1 MENFIKNKINEGK
14 TVVGPFLKMSDPS
27 LIEQAALAG
36 FDFCIIDM
44 EHGPL
49 SFETAQDLI
58 RAAELHKMSPIIRT
72 TDASDENIL
81 RALDLGAHGVEVP
94 QVNSKESA
102 QAVVNASKF
111 YPLGTRG
118 VCRYTRAAEYTHI
131 PKEEHFKKSNE
142 NTMVLV
148 HIEGLEGVNNLDEI
162 LEVKGLDV
170 IFLGPYDLSQSCGV
184 PGDVTNPIVVEK
196 MKQAVAMAERKGVK
210 VGTFVETPERANFW
224 RELGVSYL
232 AYSVDVGIYYN
243 ACKQIVEGV
252 NSYKKTIIII

>member
-1 MENFIKNKINEGK
+1 MINFLKNKLKEGQ
-14 TVVGPFLKMSDPS
+14 TAYGPFLKMAEPC

-49 SFETAQDLI
+49 SYETALNLI
-58 RAAELHKMSPIIRT
+58 RAAELHQMSPIIRT
-72 TDASDENIL
+72 TDSSDENIL

-94 QVNSKESA
+94 QVNTKEA
-102 QAVVNASKF
+102 AERVVKACKY
-111 YPLGTRG
+111 YPMGNRG
-118 VCRYTRAAEYTHI
+118 MCRYVRSAEFTHI
-131 PKEEHFKKSNE
+131 GREEYFKTANDKN
-142 NTMVLV
+142 MVIV
-148 HIEGLEGVNNLDEI
+148 HIEGMEGVSNLDEI

-184 PGDVTNPIVVEK
+184 PGDVTNPIVVDK
-196 MKQAVAMAERKGVK
+196 MKEAVAKAAKKGVK
-210 VGTFVETPERANFW
+210 VGTFVETPERAAFW

-243 ACKQIVEGV
+243 ACKEIVDAL
-252 NSYKKTIIII
+252 KK

>member
-1 MENFIKNKINEGK
+1 MNNFIKNKMNKGQA
-14 TVVGPFLKMSDPS
+14 VYGPFLKMAEPC
-27 LIEQAALAG
+27 LIEQSALAG

-49 SFETAQDLI
+49 SFETALNLI
-58 RAAELHKMSPIIRT
+58 RAAELHEMSPIIRT

-94 QVNSKESA
+94 QVNTKEA
-102 QAVVNASKF
+102 AERVVKACKYFPMGN
-111 YPLGTRG
+111 RG
-118 VCRYTRAAEYTHI
+118 MCRYVRSAEFTHI
-131 PKEEHFKKSNE
+131 AREEYFKTANE
-142 NTMVLV
+142 HNMVLV
-148 HIEGLEGVNNLDEI
+148 HIEGMEGVSNLDEI
-162 LEVKGLDV
+162 LEVEGLDV

-196 MKQAVAMAERKGVK
+196 MKEAVAKAAKKGVK
-210 VGTFVETPERANFW
+210 VGTFVETPERAAFW

-243 ACKQIVEGV
+243 ACKQIVDAL
-252 NSYKKTIIII
+252 KK